1 MVHLG
6 ARRLRLPQLA
16 LAPECVDAA
25 ALRQHWALLAAVLLE
40 DGGAPLSAESLEA
53 ASAAGAGAEPPTA
66 ASDALPSS
74 RQMTRGPWRRNSH
87 HYRNALSSQHP
98 PGFQ

>member
-25 ALRQHWALLAAVLLE
+25 VLRQHWALLAAVLLE
-40 DGGAPLSAESLEA
+40 DGGPPLSAESLQA
-53 ASAAGAGAEPPTA
+53 AAVDGAGAEPPAA
-66 ASDALPSS
+66 ASGGRESLRAPLLGGAHGGSE
-74 RQMTRGPWRRNSH
+74 
-87 HYRNALSSQHP
+87 
-98 PGFQ
+98 

>member
-40 DGGAPLSAESLEA
+40 DGGPPLSAESLQA
-53 ASAAGAGAEPPTA
+53 ATAAGAGAEPQA
-66 ASDALPSS
+66 AAAGGGRESLRAPLLGGAHGGSE
-74 RQMTRGPWRRNSH
+74 
-87 HYRNALSSQHP
+87 
-98 PGFQ
+98 

>member
-25 ALRQHWALLAAVLLE
+25 AHRQHWALLAAVLLE
-40 DGGAPLSAESLEA
+40 DGGPPLSAESLEA
-53 ASAAGAGAEPPTA
+53 ASATGAGAEPQA
-66 ASDALPSS
+66 AAAGGGRESLRAPLLGGAHGGSE
-74 RQMTRGPWRRNSH
+74 
-87 HYRNALSSQHP
+87 
-98 PGFQ
+98 

>member
-25 ALRQHWALLAAVLLE
+25 ALRQHWAVLAAVLLE
-40 DGGAPLSAESLEA
+40 DGGPPLSAESLEA
-53 ASAAGAGAEPPTA
+53 ASVAGAAEPPTA
-66 ASDALPSS
+66 ADGGRESLRAPLLGGAHGGSE
-74 RQMTRGPWRRNSH
+74 
-87 HYRNALSSQHP
+87 
-98 PGFQ
+98 